1 MGLLKNNNLHFSEGR
16 RPFHSQNRSAQQ
28 QQCLIT
34 QLHFE
39 PAPNK
44 GACKSSALPSL
55 CVASLPVNNSSKQA
69 GGCKGV
75 NDYET
80 EPLIL

>member
-1 MGLLKNNNLHFSEGR
+1 M
-16 RPFHSQNRSAQQ
+16 
-28 QQCLIT
+28 
-34 QLHFE
+34 HFE

-44 GACKSSALPSL
+44 GVGESSALPSL
-55 CVASLPVNNSSKQA
+55 CVASLPVSNSSKQA
-69 GGCKGV
+69 GGCKCV